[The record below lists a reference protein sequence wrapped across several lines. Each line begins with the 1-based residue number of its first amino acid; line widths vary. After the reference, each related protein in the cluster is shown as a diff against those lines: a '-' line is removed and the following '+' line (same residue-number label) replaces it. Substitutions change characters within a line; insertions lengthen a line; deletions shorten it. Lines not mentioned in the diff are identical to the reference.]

1 MMEPMPQIPMLSYD
15 VVVIGGG
22 PAGMA
27 AAAKAK
33 ELGLN
38 VLLLDENDYL
48 GGILP
53 QCIHPGFGIHYFKEE
68 LTGPEFASRLAK
80 HLVELGVEYKTSARV
95 LEIKNYSDL
104 EKVVIF
110 TSPTGVYQVW
120 AKAVIYAA
128 GARER
133 HAFEIGIVGDRVS
146 GIYTAGEAQTLM
158 DIYGVLPGKEVVI
171 VGSGDVGL
179 IMARRFALE
188 GAKVKA
194 VIELMPYPGGLAR
207 NVMILR
213 DFNIPLYLSHK
224 VVEVRGKG
232 RVQGVKVV
240 KVDENLNEIPG
251 SEFWIEADTLVISA
265 GLVPSVKK
273 LRKIGVEIDPATG
286 GPVVNDRLETS
297 VPGIFVAGN
306 ALLINDLVDYVAEQ
320 GELAAESAREFIEK
334 GGIESRKWVKVEKG
348 QNVRLIAPHYLSG
361 DRDVYLYLR
370 VSRPMEDVEIR
381 IPEVGKRLRLPV
393 VKPAEMRRL
402 KLKAEEIQKA
412 GEKLTVEV
420 VKA

>member
-1 MMEPMPQIPMLSYD
+1 MFPRIPMLSYD
-15 VVVIGGG
+15 VVVVGGG

-27 AAAKAK
+27 AAIRAK
-33 ELGLN
+33 ELGLK

-53 QCIHPGFGIHYFKEE
+53 QCIHPGFGLHYYKEE
-68 LTGPEFASRLAK
+68 LTGPEFAARLAK
-80 HLVELGVEYKTSARV
+80 RLVELGVEYRTAARV

-110 TSPTGVYQVW
+110 TSPSGAYQAW

-158 DIYGVLPGKEVVI
+158 DIYGIMPGKEIVI

-194 VIELMPYPGGLAR
+194 VVELMPYPGGLAR
-207 NVMILR
+207 NIMILR

-232 RVQGVKVV
+232 RVERVKVV
-240 KVDENLNEIPG
+240 RVDENLNEIPG
-251 SEFWIEADTLVISA
+251 SEFWIEADTLIISA

-273 LRKIGVEIDPATG
+273 LKKIGVEIDPSTG

-306 ALLINDLVDYVAEQ
+306 SLLINDLVDYVAEQ
-320 GELAAESAREFIEK
+320 GELAAEGAKEFIEN

-348 QNVRLIAPHYLSG
+348 ENVRLIVPHYLSG

-370 VSRPMEDVEIR
+370 VSKPMEDVELR
-381 IPEVGKRLRLPV
+381 IPEIGKRMKLPV
-393 VKPAEMRRL
+393 VKPAEMLRI
-402 KLKAEEIQKA
+402 KLRAEEIRKA
-412 GEKLTVEV
+412 EKLTVEV

>member
-1 MMEPMPQIPMLSYD
+1 MNTLQYD

-22 PAGMA
+22 PAGLA
-27 AAAKAK
+27 AAVKAK
-33 ELGLN
+33 EHGLN

-53 QCIHPGFGIHYFKEE
+53 QCIHPGFGIHYFREE
-68 LTGPEFASRLAK
+68 LTGPEFSHRFVQRVKDLK
-80 HLVELGVEYKTSARV
+80 IDYFVKARV

-104 EKVVIF
+104 EKVVVF
-110 TSPTGVYQVW
+110 TSPKGAFEVW
-120 AKAVIYAA
+120 TKAIIYAA

-133 HAFEIGIVGDRVS
+133 HAFEIGIVGDRVA

-158 DIYGVLPGKEVVI
+158 DIYGVMPGKEVVI

-224 VVEVRGKG
+224 VVEVRGKK
-232 RVQGVKVV
+232 RVEKVKVV
-240 KVDENLNEIPG
+240 KVDENLREIPG
-251 SEFWIEADTLVISA
+251 TEFWIECDTVVISA
-265 GLVPSVKK
+265 GLIPQVK
-273 LRKIGVEIDPATG
+273 LLTNIGVEIDPATG
-286 GPVVNDRLETS
+286 GPVVNDLLETT

-306 ALLINDLVDYVAEQ
+306 SLLINDLVDYVAEQ
-320 GELAAESAREFIEK
+320 GELAAYGAKLFIEN
-334 GGIESRKWVKVEKG
+334 GGIPAEKWTKLEKG
-348 QNVRLIAPHYLSG
+348 NNIRLAVPHYLSG
-361 DRDVYLYLR
+361 KRDVYIYAR
-370 VSRPMEDVEIR
+370 VRKPMENVVLNFPEIDKK
-381 IPEVGKRLRLPV
+381 IRLPV
-393 VKPAEMRRL
+393 VRPAEMLRIRL
-402 KLKAEEIQKA
+402 RKEEIAKA
-412 GEKLTVEV
+412 KDKITVEV
-420 VKA
+420 VQQ

>member
-1 MMEPMPQIPMLSYD
+1 MMMFPQIPMLSYD

-27 AAAKAK
+27 AAARAK
-33 ELGLN
+33 ELGLS

-53 QCIHPGFGIHYFKEE
+53 QCIHPGFGIHYFGEE
-68 LTGPEFASRLAK
+68 LTGPEFAARLAK
-80 HLVELGVEYKTSARV
+80 RLVELGVEYRTSARV
-95 LEIKNYSDL
+95 LEIKNYSDM

-110 TSPTGVYQVW
+110 TSPSGAYQVW

-133 HAFEIGIVGDRVS
+133 HAFEIGIVGDRVA

-158 DIYGVLPGKEVVI
+158 DVYGVLPGKEVII

-179 IMARRFALE
+179 IMARRLALE

-207 NVMILR
+207 NVMILH
-213 DFNIPLYLSHK
+213 DFDIPLYLSHK

-232 RVQGVKVV
+232 RVQRVKVI
-240 KVDENLNEIPG
+240 KVDENLNEVPG
-251 SEFWIEADTLVISA
+251 SEFWIEVDTLVISA
-265 GLVPSVKK
+265 GLIPSVKK
-273 LRKIGVEIDPATG
+273 LKKIGVEMDPATG

-320 GELAAESAREFIEK
+320 GELAAEGAKEFIDRS
-334 GGIESRKWVKVEKG
+334 GIESRKWVKVEKG
-348 QNVRLIAPHYLSG
+348 QNVRLIVPHYLSG
-361 DRDVYLYLR
+361 ERDVYLYLR
-370 VSRPMEDVEIR
+370 VSKPMEDVEVRVQGIEKK
-381 IPEVGKRLRLPV
+381 IRLPV
-393 VKPAEMRRL
+393 VKPAEMIRL
-402 KLKAEEIQKA
+402 KLKAGDIQKA
-412 GEKLTVEV
+412 GEKITVEV